1 MDLTGQRI
9 ADRYDVIGLLG
20 EGGMGQVYEAR
31 HVELDKKVAIK
42 FLFME
47 LAEDEELLERFRR
60 EARITAGLGHANIV
74 DVMDFGVTEE
84 GLPWLVME
92 HLTGE
97 SLQEIMEREGRLEV
111 PAARKIMIQILT
123 GLAEAHSQGIIHR
136 DLKPDNV
143 YLDEVKG
150 QGTVVKLLDFGIS
163 KIAGHDEKENL
174 QLTKTGVVMGTPNYM
189 SPEQVMGNV
198 ELDARADLYAC
209 GTILFEMLT
218 GRRPFEGETHNE
230 VVVRIMGD
238 PIPDMATLRS
248 GLPPALVDIVLKALS
263 RDREERYSTAE
274 EFLEALETFDPDQPS
289 VSLTSL
295 RIPALSLETG
305 RKASWILPAVIGA
318 AVLLAIVVV
327 IVVASIIFSVAGGKK
342 DELITVTPRGAPEA
356 TVIEVNGSEVAGD
369 EPFAVARDDEPV
381 VLGVSAPGY
390 APAHLEIVPENDQQ
404 LRIHLVPL
412 EEEREDPPEEGP
424 ASKKKSKKSET
435 KKKKKSRNPFRKII
449 RSLK

>member
-9 ADRYDVIGLLG
+9 ADRYDVIRLLG

-60 EARITAGLGHANIV
+60 EARITASLGHANIV
-74 DVMDFGVTEE
+74 DVMDFGVTDE

-92 HLTGE
+92 YLTGE
-97 SLQEIMEREGRLEV
+97 SLQEIMEREGTLSI
-111 PAARKIMIQILT
+111 PAARKIMLQILT
-123 GLAEAHSQGIIHR
+123 GLAEAHAQGIIHR

-163 KIAGHDEKENL
+163 KIAGRDEKENL

-189 SPEQVMGNV
+189 SPEQVMGNT

-238 PIPDMATLRS
+238 PIPDMNSLRS
-248 GLPPALVDIVLKALS
+248 GLPPALVDIALKALS
-263 RDREERYSTAE
+263 RDREGRFSTAE

-289 VSLTSL
+289 VSLTGL
-295 RIPALSLETG
+295 RIPAVSFEPG
-305 RKASWILPAVIGA
+305 RKASWVLPTVIGA
-318 AVLLAIVVV
+318 AVLLALVAVIVVV
-327 IVVASIIFSVAGGKK
+327 SIIVSVAGGRK

-356 TVIEVNGSEVAGD
+356 TVIKVDGSEVAGD
-369 EPFAVARDDEPV
+369 EPFAVTRGDEPV
-381 VLGVSAPGY
+381 VLAVSAPGY
-390 APAHLEIVPENDQQ
+390 TPAEMEIVPETDQQ

-412 EEEREDPPEEGP
+412 EEEREDPPVEEP
-424 ASKKKSKKSET
+424 AKKKTKKSDT
-435 KKKKKSRNPFRKII
+435 KKKKSRNPFRKII

>member
-1 MDLTGQRI
+1 MDLAGQRI
-9 ADRYDVIGLLG
+9 ADRYDVVRLLG

-31 HVELDKKVAIK
+31 HVELDKQVAIK
-42 FLFME
+42 FLFLE
-47 LAEDEELLERFRR
+47 LAEDEELLARFRR
-60 EARITAGLGHANIV
+60 EARITAALRHANIV
-74 DVMDFGVTEE
+74 EVMDFGVTGE

-92 HLTGE
+92 YLTGE
-97 SLQEIMEREGRLEV
+97 SLQEILEREGRLSI
-111 PAARKIMIQILT
+111 PAAKQIMVQILS
-123 GLAEAHSQGIIHR
+123 GLSEAHSQGIVHR

-189 SPEQVMGNV
+189 SPEQVMGRV
-198 ELDARADLYAC
+198 EVDARADLYAC

-238 PIPDMATLRS
+238 PIPDVTELRPDV
-248 GLPPALVDIVLKALS
+248 PPALVDIVLKALS
-263 RDREERYSTAE
+263 RERDERLSTAD
-274 EFLEALETFDPDQPS
+274 EFIEALEVLDPDQPS

-295 RIPALSLETG
+295 RITPPLAPSRG
-305 RKASWILPAVIGA
+305 RPTWILPAIIGGA
-318 AVLLAIVVV
+318 ALLGLVV
-327 IVVASIIFSVAGGKK
+327 IIIAVSIIVSVASGGK

-356 TVIEVNGSEVAGD
+356 AVILYDGNELAGD
-369 EPFAVARDDEPV
+369 EPFAVSRGDEPV
-381 VLGVSAPGY
+381 LFMVHAPGY
-390 APAHLEIVPENDQQ
+390 VPSEFEIVPEQDQQ
-404 LRIHLVPL
+404 LRIHLMPL
-412 EEEREDPPEEGP
+412 EEEREEPPDEE
-424 ASKKKSKKSET
+424 ASSQTSPKKSG